1 MQGRTAA
8 LCNSFDDAGAIA
20 ESRAEKDV
28 RVHEQT
34 LFERRPAAE
43 PCAEERADILRECGV
58 DLVQD
63 EHHSR
68 LELQQRHN

>member
-8 LCNSFDDAGAIA
+8 LCNSFDDSGAIA

-43 PCAEERADILRECGV
+43 PCAEERADILRARGRV
-58 DLVQD
+58 LRR
-63 EHHSR
+63 SR
-68 LELQQRHN
+68 PGCTSAQA